1 MDYSKTINLPK
12 TSFSMKAD
20 LVNKEKDILKFW
32 EENKIYIKL
41 QEKNRG
47 KEKFILHDGPPYPNG
62 DVHLGT
68 AFNKFLKDV
77 IVKYKSMKGFYSP
90 FVPGWDCH
98 GMPIEHIVVESLK
111 ESETADKLEIRKR
124 CREYALKY
132 VGIQRE
138 QFKRLGVF
146 ADWENP
152 YLTLSPVYES
162 KIIDTFAKLVEG
174 GYIFRALRP
183 IYWCYHCQTALAEAE
198 IEYSQQKSPSIYVK
212 FKVKDDLHLNS
223 VVYFLIW
230 TTTPWTLPANV
241 AIALNPDFEYQ
252 AVKVEE
258 EVLIIAK
265 NLISSVFEKVKLTD
279 YEILKS
285 YKGKELEGIRCEHPF
300 IEREVKVILANYVSE
315 DTGTGCVHI
324 APGHGQ
330 EDYLSGLQYKL
341 PVISPVDNLG
351 NFTQEVKEFSGINVF
366 SANPLI
372 IERLKK
378 DDKLFYSEEIL
389 HSYPNCWRCNN
400 PLIFRATEQW
410 FFNMDKNNL
419 REKVLE
425 LAARVKWV
433 PEWGKD
439 KFSNL
444 IKNRPDWC
452 ISRQRNWGVPI
463 PAFYCKECGEILLDL
478 NIIEMIKKRVEKEGV
493 DFWFKEEEIFPENIK
508 CKKCGSSNLKK
519 ETDIL
524 DVWFESGVSFAAVLK
539 TRQELKFPSDIY
551 LEATDQHRGWFQSSI
566 WPSVATE
573 KIPPYRI
580 VITHGL
586 IQDEE
591 GKKMSKSR
599 GNVINP
605 NEIIDKYGADILRL
619 WFSSVDYTSDVR
631 LSEKMLEPIIDAYRK
646 IRNTVRFLLG
656 NLFDFEI
663 ERDFIEYEK
672 LLEIDKWALLKL
684 HTLIKNVTSAY
695 ENFEFYS
702 VFHSIYNF
710 CVKEMSSFYLD
721 ILKDRLYTFAA
732 NSFERKSAQNVF
744 YEIVLNISKMLA
756 PILSFTAEEIW
767 QNIKEKNSPSI
778 YLSEFPEVKEKYL
791 DKNLEERYNRILQV
805 REEVNKAL
813 EIIRNRKLIGQSLE
827 AEIEIYAGEEM
838 QKFLESFNKEEL
850 KTIFIVSDVEIKQ
863 LPSPEGVY
871 TSEKIKDLNIL
882 VKKAKGK
889 KCARCWNYSQ
899 TVGEN
904 NNYPEICERCV
915 KVLEEMRKIEGKF

>member
-1 MDYSKTINLPK
+1 MDYAKTINLPK
-12 TSFSMKAD
+12 TDFSMKAE
-20 LVNKEKDILKFW
+20 LVKKEREILKFW
-32 EENKIYIKL
+32 EENKIYQKL
-41 QEKNRG
+41 QEKN
-47 KEKFILHDGPPYPNG
+47 KKSEKFILHDGPPYPNG

-77 IVKYKSMKGFYSP
+77 IVKYKSLKGFYSP

-98 GMPIEHIVVESLK
+98 GMPIEHIIIENLEKNENV
-111 ESETADKLEIRKR
+111 DKIEIRRR

-132 VGIQRE
+132 VNIQKE
-138 QFKRLGVF
+138 QFRRLGVF
-146 ADWENP
+146 GDWENP
-152 YLTLSPVYES
+152 YLTLSPIYES
-162 KIIDTFAKLVEG
+162 KIIETFGKLVEDE
-174 GYIFRALRP
+174 YIFKALRP

-212 FKVKDDLHLNS
+212 FRVLDDLKISNLP
-223 VVYFLIW
+223 VYILIW

-252 AVKVEE
+252 AVELE
-258 EVLIIAK
+258 NEVLILAK
-265 NLISSVFEKVKLTD
+265 NLISPLLEKLNIKNFKVLKNFE
-279 YEILKS
+279 
-285 YKGKELEGIRCEHPF
+285 GKELEGTICKHPF
-300 IEREVKVILANYVSE
+300 IEREVKLILADYVSE
-315 DTGTGCVHI
+315 ETGTGCVHI

-330 EDYLSGLQYKL
+330 EDYLSGLEYKL

-351 NFTQEVKEFSGINVF
+351 NFTKEVEEFAGINVF

-372 IERLKK
+372 IKKLKEK
-378 DDKLFYSEEIL
+378 NMLLFSEEIL

-419 REKVLE
+419 REKVLN
-425 LAARVKWV
+425 LIKKVKWV
-433 PEWGKD
+433 PEWGEA
-439 KFSNL
+439 KFSHL

-463 PAFYCKECGEILLDL
+463 PAFYCENCGEILLDL
-478 NIIEMIKKRVEKEGV
+478 KIIEMIKKRVEKEGV
-493 DFWFKEEEIFPENIK
+493 DFWFREEPNEILKEEIK
-508 CKKCGSSNLKK
+508 CKKCGNYKFKK

-524 DVWFESGVSFAAVLK
+524 DVWFESGVSFAGVLK
-539 TRQELKFPSDIY
+539 TREELSFPADIY

-573 KIPPYRI
+573 SIPPYKI

-591 GKKMSKSR
+591 GKKMSKSK

-605 NEIIDKYGADILRL
+605 NEIIEKYGADILRL

-631 LSEKMLEPIIDAYRK
+631 LSEKMLDPVIDAYRK
-646 IRNTVRFLLG
+646 IRNTCRFLLG
-656 NLFDFEI
+656 NLFDFEK
-663 ERDFIEYEK
+663 EKDLIEYGK

-684 HTLIKNVTSAY
+684 HNLIKKVTEAY
-695 ENFEFYS
+695 ENFEFFT

-721 ILKDRLYTFAA
+721 ILKDRLYTFAPK
-732 NSFERKSAQNVF
+732 SLERRSAQTVL
-744 YEIVLNISKMLA
+744 YQIVLNLSKLLA

-767 QNIKEKNSPSI
+767 QHIKGKNSISV
-778 YLSEFPEVKEKYL
+778 YLSEFPSVEEKYL
-791 DKNLEERYNRILQV
+791 NEELENRYEKILEI
-805 REEVNKAL
+805 RDEVNKAL

-827 AEIEIYAGEEM
+827 AEIEIYSDEEN
-838 QKFLESFNKEEL
+838 KEFLQSFTKEEL
-850 KTIFIVSDVEIKQ
+850 KAIFIVSDVEIKS
-863 LPSPEGVY
+863 LPSPEGVF

-882 VKKAKGK
+882 VKKASGK
-889 KCARCWNYSQ
+889 KCKRCWNYSI

-904 NNYPEICERCV
+904 KEYIDICERCI
-915 KVLEEMRKIEGKF
+915 KVLKEI